1 LMPSVDDLT
10 DGARALKRSGKT
22 GAELA
27 RLCGVSAQ
35 LVSLWLKGK
44 KRPGPEHR
52 ARLEAL
58 GLALADQWEKDSS
71 KRRKAH
77 SSPAMAHAAPA
88 TALDTRSE
96 LVEQVGRLRRLIGEG
111 LSPAASVQVERALG
125 QALVALSKIDG
136 TTITELTIVR
146 HPAHRRVMAVILA
159 ALEPYPEAMRAVA
172 DALKARE
179 G

>member
-1 LMPSVDDLT
+1 VT
-10 DGARALKRSGKT
+10 KRRDGHLSAGALALRKSGKPQ
-22 GAELA
+22 AEIA
-27 RLCGVSAQ
+27 RLCGVSKQ
-35 LVSLWLKGK
+35 TVSRWCNDGDV
-44 KRPGPEHR
+44 PAPEHQ

-58 GLALADQWEKDSS
+58 GIVRAEQWGKGQLGKS
-71 KRRKAH
+71 K
-77 SSPAMAHAAPA
+77 PQQAPA
-88 TALDTRSE
+88 QPVPTTALDTRSE
-96 LVEQVGRLRRLIGEG
+96 LVEQVCRLRRLIGEN

-125 QALVALSKIDG
+125 QALVAISKIDG
-136 TTITELTIVR
+136 TAITELTIVR